1 MRTSHD
7 SNLPTFGGIAWR
19 FAFLLILLVT
29 LSLGSTAPQ
38 HAQDLKPQQQPS
50 PSGSIE
56 APVGDLYAVIVGVSK
71 YKNPRVPELSVSDK
85 DARDFAAFLK
95 GQSSLFRALH
105 VNLLCNE
112 EATKTAVEK
121 ELYYGLRRAGKDDTV
136 VVFLSGHGADDPGS
150 PGEFFFLTYDADP
163 EFLAAT
169 AVHMNRQ
176 WFLSRLD
183 SRRVVLIAD
192 ACHAGGFSVRG
203 AKSLSTSLERFTRQF
218 RESEGRILIT
228 SSRADEISQED
239 PDLGNSLFT
248 YNLLNGLKGAADK
261 DKDGIVTL
269 RELYDYVYENTRKQ
283 TGGYQSPQM
292 EGKLVGSFPLAL
304 TIGGDSAAQVPE
316 SRQPEP
322 SVASLPRERVLSIS
336 AHKRIKEGE
345 YHVNGTNPDGT
356 GYSGKAVIERE
367 GVSYRM
373 TWQISGETHYGKGTR
388 SGDKLYVNWGKSPD
402 NLGGLVTYTII
413 EGGVLEGTWHGG
425 RGKET
430 LVPK

>member
-1 MRTSHD
+1 
-7 SNLPTFGGIAWR
+7 LV
-19 FAFLLILLVT
+19 LVLILGFGLAWDRHAQV
-29 LSLGSTAPQ
+29 LAPQ
-38 HAQDLKPQQQPS
+38 KQPS
-50 PSGSIE
+50 PSGSVE
-56 APVGDLYAVIVGVSK
+56 GPVGDLYAVIIGVSK
-71 YKNPRVPELSVSDK
+71 YKNSRVPELAVSDK

-95 GQSSLFRALH
+95 GQSSLFRTLH

-203 AKSLSTSLERFTRQF
+203 AKSLSSSLERFMRQF

-248 YNLLNGLKGAADK
+248 YHLLNGLKGAADK

-269 RELYDYVYENTRKQ
+269 RELYDYVYENTKKQ
-283 TGGYQSPQM
+283 TRGYQSPQM
-292 EGKLVGSFPLAL
+292 EGKLVGAFPLSIIAGKDAG
-304 TIGGDSAAQVPE
+304 TQITEP
-316 SRQPEP
+316 RQPEP
-322 SVASLPRERVLSIS
+322 SIASLSRERPLSIS
-336 AHKRIKEGE
+336 AQKRIKEGE
-345 YHVNGTNPDGT
+345 YLVNGTNPDGT
-356 GYSGKAVIERE
+356 PYSGKAAIERE

-402 NLGGLVTYTII
+402 NLGGLVTYTIT
-413 EGGVLEGTWHGG
+413 EGGVLEGTWYGG

>member
-1 MRTSHD
+1 MRAPPA
-7 SNLPTFGGIAWR
+7 SNPPARDGIAQR
-19 FAFLLILLVT
+19 LALVLVLLLILG
-29 LSLGSTAPQ
+29 LGVAADRHAQVLAPQ
-38 HAQDLKPQQQPS
+38 KQPL
-50 PSGSIE
+50 PSSSVEG
-56 APVGDLYAVIVGVSK
+56 PVGDLYAVIIGVSK
-71 YKNPRVPELSVSDK
+71 YKNPKVPELAVSDK

-95 GQSSLFRALH
+95 GQSSLFRTLH

-203 AKSLSTSLERFTRQF
+203 AKSLSNSLERFMRQF

-228 SSRADEISQED
+228 SSRADEVSQED

-248 YNLLNGLKGAADK
+248 YHLLNGLKGAADK

-269 RELYDYVYENTRKQ
+269 RELYDYVYENTKKQ
-283 TGGYQSPQM
+283 TRGYQSPQM
-292 EGKLVGSFPLAL
+292 EGKLVGAFPLAL
-304 TIGGDSAAQVPE
+304 TVSTDPTTPISKPL
-316 SRQPEP
+316 QPEP
-322 SVASLPRERVLSIS
+322 SVASLPRERPLSIS
-336 AHKRIKEGE
+336 AQKRIKEGE
-345 YHVNGTNPDGT
+345 YLVNGTNPDGT
-356 GYSGKAVIERE
+356 PYSGKAVIGRE

-402 NLGGLVTYTII
+402 SLGGLVTYSIT
-413 EGGVLEGTWHGG
+413 EGGVLEGTWYGG